1 MATDTNVKSLVL
13 NRMTKAQYDAATK
26 STTELYLVPDSSKPI
41 YYGTC
46 STAAGTAAK
55 VVVCEGFVLE
65 TGATVRVKFTN
76 ANSHNGTATLNV
88 NSTGAKNITRAGGT
102 TSRYWWTANE
112 VVDFVYNGTTW
123 DMVDKGAASTT
134 YYGLTRLSDS
144 TSSTSTSL
152 AATANAVKKAYDLA
166 NGKQDPLTAGTGIQ
180 IQNNVISTTTQPFQ
194 YQVISED
201 NYQAL
206 IDAGTVDE
214 NTLYF
219 IKES

>member
-1 MATDTNVKSLVL
+1 MATDTNVSTLVL

-46 STAAGTAAK
+46 STSAGTAAK
-55 VVVCEGFVLE
+55 VVTCAGFVLE
-65 TGATVRVKFTN
+65 TGAMVRVKFSK
-76 ANSHNGTATLNV
+76 ANSFNGTATLNV
-88 NSTGAKNITRAGGT
+88 NSTGAININRAGGT

-112 VVDFVYNGTTW
+112 VVDFVYNGSTW
-123 DMVDKGAASTT
+123 NMVNKGVADTT
-134 YYGLTRLSDS
+134 YYGLTKLSDS

-194 YQVISED
+194 YQVLSED

-206 IDAGTVDE
+206 IDANTVDPD
-214 NTLYF
+214 TLYF